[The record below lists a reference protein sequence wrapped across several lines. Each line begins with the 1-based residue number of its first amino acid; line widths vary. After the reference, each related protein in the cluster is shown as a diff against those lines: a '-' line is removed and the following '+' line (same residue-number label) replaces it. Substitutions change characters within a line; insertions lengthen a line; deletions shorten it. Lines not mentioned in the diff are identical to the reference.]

1 MTKQLT
7 RKEVEAVVE
16 RLGNAKYLDLLLL
29 GGVSV
34 TMDLNIIR
42 ELWKP
47 LGFSKSLQEIIKAS
61 GYEKKY
67 HVIDGKFSSERYIIG
82 LKSPEANALFSFL
95 QEIL

>member
-1 MTKQLT
+1 MTQLT
-7 RKEVEAVVE
+7 REEVEAVVE
-16 RLGNAKYLDLLLL
+16 KFGNAKYLDLLLL

-47 LGFSKSLQEIIKAS
+47 LGLSRSLQEIIEVS
-61 GYEKKY
+61 GYKNLNVLSDSPEY
-67 HVIDGKFSSERYIIG
+67 REV
-82 LKSPEANALFSFL
+82 LKSPEANALFTFL